1 MKHQHK
7 SSTIDHS
14 DYDPVKRT
22 LSIKFHSGP
31 TVYQY
36 HDVPM
41 SVVNE
46 FQKAKSAGGYHA
58 KNIKDV
64 YKWTKL

>member
-1 MKHQHK
+1 MKHQHR

-14 DYDPVKRT
+14 DYDPIKRM
-22 LSIKFHSGP
+22 LSIKFHSGD

-41 SVVNE
+41 SVANE
-46 FQKAKSAGGYHA
+46 FQKAKSAGKYFHRE
-58 KNIKDV
+58 IKEKFKTV
-64 YKWTKL
+64 KL